1 MKFALNLS
9 VGRRLALGFASL
21 VALSLMLAVQSLTE
35 FRAAGNRLHDI
46 VEVNNPKS
54 DLANQLLN
62 EINMLAIQSR
72 SITLLT
78 DVKEIDD
85 ELKVMAAAEGRYMK
99 AEQALGDSL
108 AGGAGTDDET
118 KLVKDIVA
126 ARTKTLPLFKL
137 AAEQGKN
144 GQNIDAR

>member
-1 MKFALNLS
+1 MKLALNLS

-35 FRAAGNRLHDI
+35 FRAAGHRLHEI

-62 EINMLAIQSR
+62 EINTLAIQSR

-78 DVKEIDD
+78 DVK
-85 ELKVMAAAEGRYMK
+85 
-99 AEQALGDSL
+99 
-108 AGGAGTDDET
+108 
-118 KLVKDIVA
+118 
-126 ARTKTLPLFKL
+126 
-137 AAEQGKN
+137 
-144 GQNIDAR
+144 